1 MESGKSTAVDMI
13 LTNESSLSATA
24 MMIPAWEDGRM
35 SPALRGKTDSNTASE
50 TSGGSPCEVG
60 L

>member
-1 MESGKSTAVDMI
+1 MI

-35 SPALRGKTDSNTASE
+35 SPAFRGKTDSNTASE